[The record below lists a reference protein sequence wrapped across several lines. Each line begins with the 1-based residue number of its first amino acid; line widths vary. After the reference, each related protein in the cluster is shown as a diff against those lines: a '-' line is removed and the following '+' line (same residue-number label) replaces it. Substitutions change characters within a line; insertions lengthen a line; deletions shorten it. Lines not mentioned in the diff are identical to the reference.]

1 MMSLQGALYPWRF
14 RIVLALLALLV
25 GVIAWRIVDL
35 QVMDQGF
42 LKGQGDARS
51 VRHIPIPAHR
61 GLITDR
67 NGEPLAV
74 STPVT
79 TLWGN
84 PKELQAARARWP
96 ELAKALGQ
104 DAAVL
109 SERLQ
114 SQASREFMYLVR
126 GLTPEQGQEILDLK
140 IPGVYA
146 QEEFR
151 RFYPAGEVAAHVVG
165 FTDIDDRGREGM
177 ELAYDEWLAGVPGKR
192 QVLKDRRGR
201 LIKDV
206 QVTKNAKPGKAM
218 ALSIDLRL
226 QYLAHSELRNV
237 VHEYGAKAA
246 SLVMVDVKTGE
257 ILAMANQPTYNPNN
271 RRNLQPAAMRNRA
284 MIDVFEPGSTVKPFS
299 IAAALATGKYQ
310 PDSVVNTLPGWMRIG
325 RYTIRDVSRGGMLS
339 LTGILMKSSNVG
351 ISKIAL
357 DIGAEPVYAVM
368 QQAGFGQDTGL
379 GFPGERVG
387 NLPNHRKWRDAETAS
402 LAYGYGLSVTAVQL
416 AHAYAVLGNQGTNVP
431 LSLLRLDRAQDGV
444 QVIDKQISG
453 TVLQMLRAVVEEEGG
468 GGARA
473 KVPGYHVGGK
483 SGTAKKIS
491 GTGGYTKDAYR
502 SFFAGVAPLSN
513 PRIAAVVVV
522 DEPSKGQ
529 YYGGLVAAPV
539 FGKVMARALRL
550 MNVAPDNLP
559 PPAELQTAEAAK
571 GKEGAADADAIES
584 PAATRR
590 QRRPDPRADA
600 RQPQGSW
607 WRPVPGG
614 AGAAA

>member
-1 MMSLQGALYPWRF
+1 MTIKGALYPWRF
-14 RIVLALLALLV
+14 RIVLTLLALLV

-35 QVMDQGF
+35 QVMDQAF
-42 LKGQGDARS
+42 LQGQGDARS

-104 DAAVL
+104 DAASL

-114 SQASREFMYLVR
+114 SQASREFIYLVR
-126 GLTPEQGQEILDLK
+126 GLTPEQGQDVLDLK
-140 IPGVYA
+140 IPGVYS

-206 QVTKNAKPGKAM
+206 QVVKNAKAGKAM

-299 IAAALATGKYQ
+299 IAAALGTGKYQ

-416 AHAYAVLGNQGTNVP
+416 AHAYAVLGNQGVNVP
-431 LSLLRLDRAQDGV
+431 LSLLRLDETQDGV
-444 QVIDKQISG
+444 QVIDKQISA

-468 GGARA
+468 GGSRA

-559 PPAELQTAEAAK
+559 PPAELQTAETSEGK
-571 GKEGAADADAIES
+571 GGRS
-584 PAATRR
+584 
-590 QRRPDPRADA
+590 
-600 RQPQGSW
+600 
-607 WRPVPGG
+607 
-614 AGAAA
+614 

>member
-559 PPAELQTAEAAK
+559 PPTELQTAEAAK
-571 GKEGAADADAIES
+571 GK
-584 PAATRR
+584 
-590 QRRPDPRADA
+590 
-600 RQPQGSW
+600 
-607 WRPVPGG
+607 GG
-614 AGAAA
+614 RS

>member
-1 MMSLQGALYPWRF
+1 MMTIKGALYPWRF
-14 RIVLALLALLV
+14 RIVLTLLALLV

-35 QVMDQGF
+35 QVMDQAF
-42 LKGQGDARS
+42 LQGQGDARS

-104 DAAVL
+104 DPASL

-114 SQASREFMYLVR
+114 SQASREFIYLVR
-126 GLTPEQGQEILDLK
+126 GLTPEQGQDVLDLK
-140 IPGVYA
+140 IPGVYS

-206 QVTKNAKPGKAM
+206 QVVKNAKAGKAM

-299 IAAALATGKYQ
+299 IAAALGTGKYQ

-416 AHAYAVLGNQGTNVP
+416 AHAYAVLGNQGVNVP
-431 LSLLRLDRAQDGV
+431 LSLLRLDQTQDGV
-444 QVIDKQISG
+444 QVIDKQISA

-468 GGARA
+468 GGSRA

-559 PPAELQTAEAAK
+559 PPAELQTAENSEGK
-571 GKEGAADADAIES
+571 GGRS
-584 PAATRR
+584 
-590 QRRPDPRADA
+590 
-600 RQPQGSW
+600 
-607 WRPVPGG
+607 
-614 AGAAA
+614 

>member
-1 MMSLQGALYPWRF
+1 MKLDGALYPWRF

-35 QVMDQGF
+35 QVMDQAF
-42 LKGQGDARS
+42 LQGQGDARS

-96 ELAKALGQ
+96 ELAAALRQ
-104 DAAVL
+104 DPAAL

-114 SQASREFMYLVR
+114 QLATREFTYLVR
-126 GLTPEQGQEILDLK
+126 GLTPEQGQAVLDLK

-151 RFYPAGEVAAHVVG
+151 RFYPAGEVAAHLVG

-206 QVTKNAKPGKAM
+206 QVVQNAKPGKPM

-237 VHEYGAKAA
+237 VQEYGAKAA
-246 SLVMVDVKTGE
+246 SLVMVDVQTGE

-299 IAAALATGKYQ
+299 IAAALGTGKYQ

-325 RYTIRDVSRGGMLS
+325 RYTIRDVSRGGMLT

-357 DIGAEPVYAVM
+357 DIGAEPVYTVM

-416 AHAYAVLGNQGTNVP
+416 AHAYAVLGNEGVNVP
-431 LSLLRLDRAQDGV
+431 LSLLRLDRTQEGV

-453 TVLQMLRAVVEEEGG
+453 TVLQMLQAVVEEEGG

-473 KVPGYHVGGK
+473 QVPGYHVGGK

-559 PPAELQTAEAAK
+559 PPAPVQTAEATTSK
-571 GKEGAADADAIES
+571 GG
-584 PAATRR
+584 R
-590 QRRPDPRADA
+590 
-600 RQPQGSW
+600 G
-607 WRPVPGG
+607 
-614 AGAAA
+614 

>member
-126 GLTPEQGQEILDLK
+126 GLTPEQGQEILDLR

-387 NLPNHRKWRDAETAS
+387 NLRNHRKWRDAETAS

-571 GKEGAADADAIES
+571 GK
-584 PAATRR
+584 
-590 QRRPDPRADA
+590 
-600 RQPQGSW
+600 
-607 WRPVPGG
+607 GG
-614 AGAAA
+614 RS

>member
-1 MMSLQGALYPWRF
+1 MRLQGALYPWRF
-14 RIVLALLALLV
+14 RIVLGLLALMV

-35 QVMDQGF
+35 QVRDQAF

-51 VRHIPIPAHR
+51 VRHIPIAAHR

-67 NGEPLAV
+67 HGEPLAV

-84 PKELQAARARWP
+84 PRELQAAQERWG

-104 DAAVL
+104 DAEVL
-109 SERLQ
+109 KKRLQ
-114 SQASREFMYLVR
+114 EQAGREFTYLVR
-126 GLTPEQGQEILDLK
+126 GFTPEQGQRVLDLN

-177 ELAYDEWLAGVPGKR
+177 ELAYEDWLAGVPGKR

-206 QVTKNAKPGKAM
+206 QVVQNAKAGKTL

-237 VHEYGAKAA
+237 VQQFGAKAA
-246 SLVMVDVKTGE
+246 SLVMVDVHTGE
-257 ILAMANQPTYNPNN
+257 VLAMANQPTYNPNN

-284 MIDVFEPGSTVKPFS
+284 LIDVFEPGSTVKPFT
-299 IAAALATGKYQ
+299 IAAALGTGKYK
-310 PDSVVNTLPGWMRIG
+310 PETVINTLPGWMRIG
-325 RYTIRDVSRGGMLS
+325 RYTIRDVSRGGMLD

-368 QQAGFGQDTGL
+368 QQAGFGQSTGL

-387 NLPNHRKWRDAETAS
+387 NLPNHRKWREAETAS

-416 AHAYAVLGNQGTNVP
+416 AHAYAMLGNEGSNVP
-431 LSLLRLDRAQDGV
+431 LSLLRLDQPQAGV
-444 QVIDKQISG
+444 QVIDKDISNR
-453 TVLQMLRAVVEEEGG
+453 VLKMLQAVVEEAGG
-468 GGARA
+468 GGSRAR
-473 KVPGYHVGGK
+473 VPGYHVAGK
-483 SGTAKKIS
+483 SGTAKKVS

-502 SFFAGVAPLSN
+502 AFFAGLAPVSN
-513 PRIAAVVVV
+513 PRIAVVVVV
-522 DEPSKGQ
+522 DEPSEGG

-539 FGKVMARALRL
+539 FGKVAARALRL
-550 MNVAPDNLP
+550 MNITPDNLP
-559 PPAELQTAEAAK
+559 TAAEIQTAEAAK
-571 GKEGAADADAIES
+571 GK
-584 PAATRR
+584 
-590 QRRPDPRADA
+590 
-600 RQPQGSW
+600 
-607 WRPVPGG
+607 GG
-614 AGAAA
+614 RI